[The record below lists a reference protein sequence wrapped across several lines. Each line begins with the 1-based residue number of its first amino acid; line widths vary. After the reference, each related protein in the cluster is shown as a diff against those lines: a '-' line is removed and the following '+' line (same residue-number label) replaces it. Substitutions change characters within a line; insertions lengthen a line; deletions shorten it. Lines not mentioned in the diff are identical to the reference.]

1 MIEFK
6 NVYKTYP
13 NGFTALKDVN
23 LKIEQ
28 GEFVAII
35 GLSGAGKST
44 ILRCINR
51 MHDITKG
58 TLTVDGVD
66 VNSLRGAELRRFRRK
81 VGMIFQS
88 FNLVSR
94 STAIKNVLTADV
106 PDMSFF
112 KVLFGIF
119 SKDQK
124 MRALESLD
132 KVGILDKAY
141 TRCDQLSGGQQQRV
155 ALARTLNQNPK
166 IILADEPV
174 ASLDPITARQVMQ
187 DLLCPHQ
194 QGIQHLYSAQYP
206 SYRPRAPVLRPRDR
220 RACRRDRLR
229 RPRLHHHPG
238 ADRLCLQRHE
248 GARAGQWGV
257 SAMENEVNTL
267 VKLTWFDKIFKPQ
280 VITLANGHTTIR
292 RRSRAPLILLLLAVA
307 IVLSL
312 RMTGFSLA
320 VIVTKFDK
328 LLDLFVKLFHPKWSF
343 FEKVTR
349 PLVDTIKMSILGTVI
364 GCLLALPVSVL
375 ASTNIDKSRVIVS
388 VLRFI
393 LALIRTLPTLVIAL
407 VCALVFGL
415 GTFAGTLAISV
426 FTFGIVAKM
435 LYESIETI
443 DMGPFEAMEAMGANK
458 FQAFWSA
465 CVPQILPVYLSHS
478 LYCFEMN
485 VRASAILGYV
495 GAGGLGITINER
507 IGWRDYEGLG
517 MVLLTLFVVV
527 VAIEF
532 LSEYL
537 RGKLS

>member
-1 MIEFK
+1 
-6 NVYKTYP
+6 
-13 NGFTALKDVN
+13 
-23 LKIEQ
+23 
-28 GEFVAII
+28 
-35 GLSGAGKST
+35 
-44 ILRCINR
+44 
-51 MHDITKG
+51 
-58 TLTVDGVD
+58 
-66 VNSLRGAELRRFRRK
+66 
-81 VGMIFQS
+81 
-88 FNLVSR
+88 
-94 STAIKNVLTADV
+94 
-106 PDMSFF
+106 
-112 KVLFGIF
+112 
-119 SKDQK
+119 
-124 MRALESLD
+124 
-132 KVGILDKAY
+132 
-141 TRCDQLSGGQQQRV
+141 
-155 ALARTLNQNPK
+155 
-166 IILADEPV
+166 
-174 ASLDPITARQVMQ
+174 
-187 DLLCPHQ
+187 
-194 QGIQHLYSAQYP
+194 
-206 SYRPRAPVLRPRDR
+206 
-220 RACRRDRLR
+220 
-229 RPRLHHHPG
+229 
-238 ADRLCLQRHE
+238 
-248 GARAGQWGV
+248 
-257 SAMENEVNTL
+257 MENEVNSL
-267 VKLTWFDKIFKPQ
+267 VKLTWFDKIFEPQ
-280 VITLANGHTTIR
+280 VITLANGHATIR

-320 VIVTKFDK
+320 VVVTKFDK

-478 LYCFEMN
+478 VYCFEMN